1 MTLLGVLY
9 GAVLLMLSAVN
20 VLAPQRHGLLALSQ
34 ILAPLLFVPLLLF
47 VPAAVVRVRPPT
59 PGALRRWLRIVL
71 VACAVVAVVRFV
83 PAWIP
88 SSGPA
93 PAAGAELAVTTWNI
107 ESETPEPAAV
117 LAGLHTA
124 GAGIVG
130 VEELGERTAGVI
142 AADPALLL
150 RFPYRVL
157 SPNPLSF
164 GIGLLSSYPFVGTP
178 SVSLDPPLLHT
189 RIDLGGGRTLDVVV
203 AHPLPG
209 QLRTV
214 GPLPVDF
221 DTSVRDTEIA
231 TIRSIVDPILAS
243 GQPLVLLGDFNT
255 TDREP
260 IYAALSAGLAD
271 VQRAV
276 GWGPGPTWR
285 IDPVK
290 WLPFGLLRI
299 DMVRRQH
306 EDFPPVSPP
315 RHSLLREN
323 GAGGRGG
330 CPGASSLPR
339 AVPRPPHPQRRD
351 APKMGADMFDQ
362 YGDFKRQLPDR
373 DAAGDRGLGRFARS
387 TRRRTTAPTAPSSS
401 STGC

>member
-1 MTLLGVLY
+1 MAQSAWRTVTLLGVLY

-20 VLAPQRHGLLALSQ
+20 VLAPQRHGLLDLSQ
-34 ILAPLLFVPLLLF
+34 ILAPILFVPLLLF
-47 VPAAVVRVRPPT
+47 VPAAVVRVPPSA
-59 PGALRRWLRIVL
+59 GALRGQLRIVL
-71 VACAVVAVVRFV
+71 VACLVVAVVRFV

-299 DMVRRQH
+299 DMVMAGPGVAPLRI
-306 EDFPPVSPP
+306 SPDCTP
-315 RHSLLREN
+315 RGSDHCIVR
-323 GAGGRGG
+323 A
-330 CPGASSLPR
+330 AVALP
-339 AVPRPPHPQRRD
+339 
-351 APKMGADMFDQ
+351 
-362 YGDFKRQLPDR
+362 
-373 DAAGDRGLGRFARS
+373 
-387 TRRRTTAPTAPSSS
+387 
-401 STGC
+401 